1 MVTGLRRSGGFSL
14 IEVLVSMVLA
24 LLTFL
29 IMFQMFE
36 SWDRSKRSTAS
47 GGGAMISGALAM
59 FRFERDLRLA
69 GFGFGSAPDLGC
81 TVAAYHSSRPAA
93 AASGA
98 VSATD
103 SSHNFTFPLTPLQI
117 VDGTAGAPDQ
127 VVVLYGSSEGISTTR
142 FFGTGAAGAQPFT
155 SSTSSSVTMDIGGRG
170 GVQMGDLVV
179 IAQNSTTCQLAEVTD
194 NTNSDRLTFN
204 FATSNYTHHY
214 TGASA
219 TPRYNSASGMTV
231 AAPPGDRLPN
241 VYVLGPSPQRR
252 VWQITNNRTLSFVND
267 FWLDAVNN
275 TTGAAGADNLNDV
288 TDVADNIVNLQAEY
302 GIATTPGSAAEPI
315 CTPVTNPTWTSTA
328 PSTACLAF
336 VWAVRVAL
344 LARSDQFE
352 KTWGVPASG
361 STAVAPSW
369 AGGNFTMTNLDG
381 TADSYTTSTLTSPS
395 KNPNDWRHYRYK
407 VYESIIPLK
416 NVMWGSR

>member
-1 MVTGLRRSGGFSL
+1 
-14 IEVLVSMVLA
+14 MVLA

-36 SWDRSKRSTAS
+36 SWDRSKRATAS

-69 GFGFGSAPDLGC
+69 GFGFGNAQDLGC
-81 TVAAYHSSRPAA
+81 SVAAYHSSRPNTAA
-93 AASGA
+93 ADGLS
-98 VSATD
+98 SATD
-103 SSHNFTFPLTPLQI
+103 ASHNFSFSLVPLQI

-127 VVVLYGSSEGISTTR
+127 VIILYASSEGISTTR
-142 FFGTGAAGAQPFT
+142 FFGTGATGAKPFT
-155 SSTSSSVTMDIGGRG
+155 SSTSTSVTMDIGGRG
-170 GVQMGDLVV
+170 GIEMGDLIV

-194 NTNSDRLTFN
+194 NTNSDRLTVAFG
-204 FATSNYTHHY
+204 TSNYTHHY
-214 TGASA
+214 TGASTA
-219 TPRYNSASGMTV
+219 PRYNSASGMTV

-252 VWQITNNRTLSFVND
+252 VWHIRNNRTLSFVND
-267 FWLDAVNN
+267 FWVDSVNN
-275 TTGAAGADNLNDV
+275 TTGAATADSVNDV
-288 TDVADNIVNLQAEY
+288 TDVADNVINLQAEY
-302 GIATTPGSAAEPI
+302 GIATTPGSAAEPL
-315 CTPVTNPTWTSTA
+315 CTPTNNPDWRTDIPA
-328 PSTACLAF
+328 GCNAF

-361 STAVAPSW
+361 SAAVAPSW
-369 AGGNFTMTNLDG
+369 AGGSFTMTNLDG
-381 TADSYTTSTLTSPS
+381 TSDSYTTSTLTSPS

>member
-395 KNPNDWRHYRYK
+395 KNPNDWHHYRYK